1 MRSEATIPT
10 TVPENGVFDD
20 VLRTLFDRQAGL
32 LALRM
37 TLAPY
42 SFAGTRVRNGRM
54 SQYVPFE
61 DPDAPP
67 EQQILFV
74 ENDAAYR
81 TNIGIAS
88 DFAEAEVVVYDA
100 GGLVVQRS
108 LLGPSGGVS
117 QLAVTAPVTHG
128 RAVVRVLA
136 GRGRA
141 YASLVD
147 NRTGDATYIAGQ

>member
-1 MRSEATIPT
+1 
-10 TVPENGVFDD
+10 
-20 VLRTLFDRQAGL
+20 
-32 LALRM
+32 
-37 TLAPY
+37 
-42 SFAGTRVRNGRM
+42 M

-61 DPDAPP
+61 RPCAPA
-67 EQQILFV
+67 EQQLLFI
-74 ENDAAYR
+74 ENSADYR

-88 DFAEAEVVVYDA
+88 DFVIAEVTVFDA
-100 GGLVVQRS
+100 EGRVIQQAILET
-108 LLGPSGGVS
+108 PGGVS
-117 QLAVTAPVTHG
+117 QLAVTAPVRHG